1 MGILGNIRN
10 WNDERRARQ
19 QEEAAAAR
27 TRSARESGLIKR
39 HNVRRDP
46 TTSGRYIL
54 PQGDRYIDVN
64 LNSEESVEKASETL
78 TKIET
83 SPRIGKFSQKEQKAR
98 QQPSGALGT
107 LGALGQ
113 NFNNNFDAFGGGGG
127 GGGSSGLGNLNV
139 NLGSFDPFGSAPATP
154 KKRKTSKSKSQSSK
168 RKR

>member
-10 WNDERRARQ
+10 WAGEHRARRE
-19 QEEAAAAR
+19 EEATAAR
-27 TRSARESGLIKR
+27 SRSAREAELIKR

-78 TKIET
+78 ARFET
-83 SPRIGKFSQKEQKAR
+83 NPRIGKFSPKEQKAR
-98 QQPSGALGT
+98 QQSSGFLGT
-107 LGALGQ
+107 LADAGQ
-113 NFNNNFDAFGGGGG
+113 NFSSNFDAFGGA
-127 GGGSSGLGNLNV
+127 GGSSGLGNLGNF
-139 NLGSFDPFGSAPATP
+139 GSIDNFDPFGSSTSAP
-154 KKRKTSKSKSQSSK
+154 KKRRTSKSSK

>member
-10 WNDERRARQ
+10 WAGEHRARRE
-19 QEEAAAAR
+19 EEAAASR
-27 TRSARESGLIKR
+27 TRSAREAELIKR

-78 TKIET
+78 TKFET
-83 SPRIGKFSQKEQKAR
+83 NPRVGKFSPKEQKAR
-98 QQPSGALGT
+98 QQSTGVLGS
-107 LGALGQ
+107 LGSIGQ
-113 NFNNNFDAFGGGGG
+113 NFNTNFDPFGGASS
-127 GGGSSGLGNLNV
+127 GSSGLGNLNV
-139 NLGSFDPFGSAPATP
+139 NLGDYDPFGGSPATP
-154 KKRKTSKSKSQSSK
+154 RKRKSSK

>member
-10 WNDERRARQ
+10 WNNERRARQ
-19 QEEAAAAR
+19 QQETAASR
-27 TRSARESGLIKR
+27 TRSAREAELIKR

-78 TKIET
+78 ARFET
-83 SPRIGKFSQKEQKAR
+83 NPWIGKFSPKEQKAR
-98 QQPSGALGT
+98 QQSSGFLGT
-107 LGALGQ
+107 LADAGQ
-113 NFNNNFDAFGGGGG
+113 NFNSSFDAFGGA
-127 GGGSSGLGNLNV
+127 GGSSGLGNLNV
-139 NLGSFDPFGSAPATP
+139 NLGDYDPFGGSPATP
-154 KKRKTSKSKSQSSK
+154 RKRKSSK